1 MEWKK
6 IIKYEEERHDALG
19 GLTFSEYM
27 ARMNAESE
35 KKEREMTP
43 LVKLYRSMQSY
54 IDTTIADE
62 MSRVLNSHENIDN
75 NASWEIS
82 SAISKVEE
90 AIYEVEYVIQDLMEE
105 EKNRL
110 KEEQTQPN
118 QGDKK

>member
-6 IIKYEEERHDALG
+6 IIKYEEERYDALG
-19 GLTFSEYM
+19 GLTLSEYV
-27 ARMNAESE
+27 ARMNSESE
-35 KKEREMTP
+35 KKEMTP
-43 LVKLYRSMQSY
+43 LAKLYRSMQSY

-62 MSRVLNSHENIDN
+62 MSRVLNSHEDIDN

-90 AIYEVEYVIQDLMEE
+90 AIYEVDYVIQDLMEE